1 MNENIMGKKIKFLR
15 TEAGLNQRQ
24 LADYLKVDQSLVA
37 KFESGE
43 RNITTGM
50 LDQLCDLFICSQDFF
65 CGTDKQHVPVE
76 CAFRAKNMDAE
87 TLKSIAA
94 INRLAKN
101 LREIDEWLA
110 VR

>member
-1 MNENIMGKKIKFLR
+1 MNENAIGKKIKFLR
-15 TEAGLNQRQ
+15 TEAGLNQSQ
-24 LADYLKVDQSLVA
+24 LAEYLEVDQSLVA

-50 LDQLCDLFICSQDFF
+50 LERLYDLFICSQDFF
-65 CGTDKQHVPVE
+65 SSTDERHVPVE